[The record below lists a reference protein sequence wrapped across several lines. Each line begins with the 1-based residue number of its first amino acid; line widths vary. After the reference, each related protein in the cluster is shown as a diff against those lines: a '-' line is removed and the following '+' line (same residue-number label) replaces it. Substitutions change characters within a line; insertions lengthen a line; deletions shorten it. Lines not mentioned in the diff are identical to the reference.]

1 MSLLD
6 YFKRSK
12 PSASIARERLQILVA
27 HERASIT
34 QAAYL
39 PQLKQELLEVIQKY
53 FNVNE
58 ESVSVNL
65 EQDDNNEIL
74 ELNVVF
80 PDEEMNKKQPQTQ
93 THEKKGKHN
102 VRANRAGRR

>member
-39 PQLKQELLEVIQKY
+39 PQLKQELLAVIQKY

-80 PDEEMNKKQPQTQ
+80 PDEEANKNQP
-93 THEKKGKHN
+93 EERKGKYN
-102 VRANRAGRR
+102 ARVNRTGRR

>member
-39 PQLKQELLEVIQKY
+39 PQLKQELLAVIQKY
-53 FNVNE
+53 FNVDE

-65 EQDDNNEIL
+65 EQDGNNEIL

-80 PDEEMNKKQPQTQ
+80 PDEEAHKNQT
-93 THEKKGKHN
+93 EAKKGKYN
-102 VRANRAGRR
+102 VRVNRTGRR

>member
-1 MSLLD
+1 MMGLLA

-27 HERASIT
+27 HERASVT

-58 ESVSVNL
+58 DSVSVNL

-74 ELNVVF
+74 ELNVIF
-80 PDEEMNKKQPQTQ
+80 PDEETIKDSNHPQ
-93 THEKKGKHN
+93 KGKYN
-102 VRANRAGRR
+102 VKVNRTGRR